1 MSIISIILICLCIG
15 VEAFWTGFY
24 LKCRHL
30 SFSIFTILLAYL
42 GSLLICVPFLYFGKF
57 LGETSDPRLLNAI
70 AGLIFGILGALSLTQ
85 NIKRK
90 ENCYLKWILKY
101 HAYDKKND
109 CCIKSAHAFFTGMI
123 SSFSALLACVALG
136 ILNIC
141 TPFIC
146 VILSMALIQ
155 SLILGIHT
163 SRKTA
168 LMISESITKY
178 LPGCILLF
186 IGLLKFF

>member
-24 LKCRHL
+24 LKCRRL
-30 SFSIFTILLAYL
+30 SFSIFTIVLAYL
-42 GSLLICVPFLYFGKF
+42 GSLLICIPFLYFGKF
-57 LGETSDPRLLNAI
+57 LGETSDPRLLDAI
-70 AGLIFGILGALSLTQ
+70 AGLIFGILGTLSLTQ

-90 ENCYLKWILKY
+90 EDCYLKWILKY
-101 HAYDKKND
+101 HTYDDRED

-141 TPFIC
+141 TPYVC
-146 VILSMALIQ
+146 VILSMALIL
-155 SLILGIHT
+155 SLIWGT
-163 SRKTA
+163 RTTKKTA
-168 LMISESITKY
+168 RMISESVIKY